1 MQRDVAVVGAGYVG
15 LPLAVRLAEAGRTV
29 VCLDPDEGK
38 MARLNAGDSY
48 IEDVPSADL
57 KRLVDADKLAGTTD
71 ETELR
76 DADAILICV
85 PTPLAE
91 HREPDLGAVRAATA
105 AVARN
110 LRKGHVVVLESTT
123 YPGTTREVLQPMLEE
138 GGLVAGTDFHLAMS
152 PERIDPGRTDFTV
165 RTTPKVMGGITAACA
180 ERAAAVYEGAVDNV
194 VRVSSPEAAE
204 LAKLLENI
212 FRTVNIALVNEL
224 AMLCD
229 HLGLDVWEVI
239 DAAATKPFGFM
250 RFEPGPGLG
259 GHCLPIDP
267 FYLTWKAREHGVS
280 TEFIELAGKVNEH
293 MPHYCVDRIARLLNE
308 DAKSVKGARVLL
320 LGVAY
325 KNDVGDMRESPALPI
340 VEQLRERGANVDY
353 HDPHV
358 PEMHELGM
366 ASVALTADAVRAADC
381 VVIVT
386 GHADVD
392 YAMVVG
398 EAKAVLDLRNATGR
412 RGLGGANVQRL

>member
-1 MQRDVAVVGAGYVG
+1 VQRDVAVVGAGYVG

-29 VCLDPDEGK
+29 VCLDPAADK
-38 MARLNAGDSY
+38 MERLNAGDSY
-48 IEDVPSADL
+48 IEDVASADL
-57 KRLVDADKLAGTTD
+57 KRLVDTGMLAGTTD
-71 ETELR
+71 EGELR

-91 HREPDLGAVRAATA
+91 HREPDLGAVRSATA

-138 GGLVAGTDFHLAMS
+138 GGLTAGVDFHLAMS

-165 RTTPKVMGGITAACA
+165 HTTPKVMGGLTPACA
-180 ERAAAVYEGAVDNV
+180 ERAAAVYQGAVDTIIQ
-194 VRVSSPEAAE
+194 VSSPEAAE

-229 HLGLDVWEVI
+229 RMGLDVWEVV

-267 FYLTWKAREHGVS
+267 FYLTWKAREHEFS
-280 TEFIELAGKVNEH
+280 TEFIELAGKVNGN
-293 MPHYCVDRIARLLNE
+293 MPSYCVDRIARVLND
-308 DAKSVKGARVLL
+308 DAKSVRGADVLV

-340 VEQLRERGANVDY
+340 IELLRERGAHLRY

-358 PEMHELGM
+358 AAMPELDLQ
-366 ASVALTADAVRAADC
+366 SVALTPEAVAAADC
-381 VVIVT
+381 VVIIT
-386 GHADVD
+386 GHNDVD
-392 YAMVVG
+392 YAMVVDR
-398 EAKAVLDLRNATGR
+398 AASVLDLRNATGR
-412 RGLGGANVQRL
+412 RSLGGANVQRL

>member
-1 MQRDVAVVGAGYVG
+1 MGAGYVG
-15 LPLAVRLAEAGRTV
+15 LPLAVRLAEAGRSV
-29 VCLDPDEGK
+29 VCLDPDAAK
-38 MARLNAGDSY
+38 MERLNAGDSY

-57 KRLVDADKLAGTTD
+57 ARLVGEGRLAGTTD
-71 ETELR
+71 ESDLR

-85 PTPLAE
+85 PTPLAA
-91 HREPDLGAVRAATA
+91 HREPDLGAVRTATA

-138 GGLVAGTDFHLAMS
+138 GGLTAGVDFHLAMS
-152 PERIDPGRTDFTV
+152 PERIDPGRADFTV
-165 RTTPKVMGGITAACA
+165 RTTPKVMGGITDACA
-180 ERAAAVYEGAVDNV
+180 ERAAAVYAGAVDDV

-229 HLGLDVWEVI
+229 HMGLDVWEVI

-267 FYLTWKAREHGVS
+267 FYLTWKAKEVGHPTR
-280 TEFIELAGKVNEH
+280 FIELAGEINTR
-293 MPHYCVDRIARLLNE
+293 MPHFVIDKLTSALNDRGRA
-308 DAKSVKGARVLL
+308 VKGSKVLV
-320 LGVAY
+320 LGLAY
-325 KNDVGDMRESPALPI
+325 KPDIDDTRESPSFELI
-340 VEQLRERGANVDY
+340 ELLRHLGASVDY
-353 HDPHV
+353 SDPFVPRTVPVRKHD
-358 PEMHELGM
+358 LGM
-366 ASVALTADAVRAADC
+366 TSVELTAANLERYDAVLISTNHSAFDYALISRHARL
-381 VVIVT
+381 IVDT
-386 GHADVD
+386 RNAMKGYADVAGD
-392 YAMVVG
+392 RLV
-398 EAKAVLDLRNATGR
+398 KA
-412 RGLGGANVQRL
+412 

>member
-48 IEDVPSADL
+48 IEDVSSPDL
-57 KRLVDADKLAGTTD
+57 ARLVGDGVLAGTTD

-165 RTTPKVMGGITAACA
+165 RTTPKVMGGITPACA
-180 ERAAAVYEGAVDNV
+180 ERAAAVYAGAVDDV

-293 MPHYCVDRIARLLNE
+293 MPHYCVDRVARLLNDE
-308 DAKSVKGARVLL
+308 AKAVKGSRVLV

-325 KNDVGDMRESPALPI
+325 KNDIGDMRESPALPVI
-340 VEQLRERGANVDY
+340 EQLRERGADVAY
-353 HDPHV
+353 HDAHAPEV
-358 PEMHELGM
+358 PELDL
-366 ASVALTADAVRAADC
+366 ASVELTPAEVERADLVLIA
-381 VVIVT
+381 T
-386 GHADVD
+386 SHGDVD
-392 YAMVVG
+392 YAMVVDR
-398 EAKAVLDLRNATGR
+398 ACVVLDLRNALGK
-412 RGLGGANVQRL
+412 RGLGGPNVQRL

>member
-48 IEDVPSADL
+48 IEDVASPDL
-57 KRLVDADKLAGTTD
+57 KRLVDEGKLAGTTD

-138 GGLVAGTDFHLAMS
+138 GGLAAGTDFHLAMS

-308 DAKSVKGARVLL
+308 DAKSVKGARILL

-340 VEQLRERGANVDY
+340 IEQLRERGAAVEY

-366 ASVALTADAVRAADC
+366 ASVALTADGVRAADC

-398 EAKAVLDLRNATGR
+398 EAKALLDLRNATGR

>member
-29 VCLDPDEGK
+29 VCLDPAADK
-38 MARLNAGDSY
+38 MERLNAGDSY
-48 IEDVPSADL
+48 IEDVDSADL
-57 KRLVDADKLAGTTD
+57 KRLVDAGVLAGTTD
-71 ETELR
+71 EGELR

-91 HREPDLGAVRAATA
+91 HREPDLGAVRSATA

-110 LRKGHVVVLESTT
+110 LRKGHVIVLESTT

-138 GGLVAGTDFHLAMS
+138 GGLTAGVDFHLAMS

-165 RTTPKVMGGITAACA
+165 HTTPKVMGGLTPACA
-180 ERAAAVYEGAVDNV
+180 ERAAAVYQGAVDTIIQ
-194 VRVSSPEAAE
+194 VSSPEAAE

-229 HLGLDVWEVI
+229 RMGLDVWEVV

-267 FYLTWKAREHGVS
+267 FYLTWKAREHEFS
-280 TEFIELAGKVNEH
+280 TEFIELAGKVNGN
-293 MPHYCVDRIARLLNE
+293 MPSYCVDRIARVLND
-308 DAKSVKGARVLL
+308 DAKSVRGADVLV

-340 VEQLRERGANVDY
+340 IELLRERGAHLRY

-358 PEMHELGM
+358 AAMPELDLQ
-366 ASVALTADAVRAADC
+366 SVALTPEAVAAADC
-381 VVIVT
+381 VVIIT
-386 GHADVD
+386 GHNDVD
-392 YAMVVG
+392 YAMVVDR
-398 EAKAVLDLRNATGR
+398 AASVLDLRNATGR
-412 RGLGGANVQRL
+412 RSLGGANVQRL

>member
-29 VCLDPDEGK
+29 VCLDPAADK

-48 IEDVPSADL
+48 IEDVTSEDL
-57 KRLVDADKLAGTTD
+57 KRLVDAGQLSGTTD

-85 PTPLAE
+85 PTPLAA
-91 HREPDLGAVRAATA
+91 HREPDLGAVRSATA

-138 GGLVAGTDFHLAMS
+138 GGLVAGADFHLAMS

-165 RTTPKVMGGITAACA
+165 RTTPKVMGGITPACA
-180 ERAAAVYEGAVDNV
+180 DRAAAVYAGAVDNV

-293 MPHYCVDRIARLLNE
+293 MPHYCVDRVARLLNE
-308 DAKSVKGARVLL
+308 DAKSVKGARVLI

-340 VEQLRERGANVDY
+340 IEQLRERGADVAY

-358 PEMHELGM
+358 PVLAEAGM
-366 ASVALTADAVRAADC
+366 ASVALTADEVRAADC
-381 VVIVT
+381 TVIVT

-398 EAKAVLDLRNATGR
+398 EARAVLDLRNATGR
-412 RGLGGANVQRL
+412 RGLEGDHVQRL

>member
-29 VCLDPDEGK
+29 VCLDPDATK
-38 MARLNAGDSY
+38 MERLNAGDSY
-48 IEDVPSADL
+48 IEDVSSEELA
-57 KRLVDADKLAGTTD
+57 RLVSAGQLSGTTD

-91 HREPDLGAVRAATA
+91 HREPDLGAVRSATA

-110 LRKGHVVVLESTT
+110 LRKNHVVILESTT

-138 GGLVAGTDFHLAMS
+138 NGLRAGTDFFLAMS

-165 RTTPKVMGGITAACA
+165 RTTPKLLGGITPACA
-180 ERAAAVYEGAVDNV
+180 ERAAAVYTGAVDTI
-194 VRVSSPEAAE
+194 VRVSSPEVAE

-229 HLGLDVWEVI
+229 RMGLDIWEVV

-267 FYLTWKAREHGVS
+267 FYLAWKAREYEFS
-280 TEFIELAGKVNEH
+280 TEFIELAGKVNEN
-293 MPHYCVDRIARLLNE
+293 MPLYCVDRIARVLN
-308 DAKSVKGARVLL
+308 DASKSVRDANLL
-320 LGVAY
+320 VLGVAY
-325 KNDVGDMRESPALPI
+325 KNDVGDMRGSPALPI
-340 VEQLRERGANVDY
+340 IELLRERGATLSY

-358 PEMHELGM
+358 ATMPELGLD
-366 ASVALTADAVRAADC
+366 SIALDIAAVRAADC
-381 VVIVT
+381 VVIMT
-386 GHADVD
+386 GHSDVD
-392 YAMVVG
+392 YAMVVA
-398 EAKAVLDLRNATGR
+398 EAQNVLDLRNATGR
-412 RGLGGANVQRL
+412 RGLEGDNVCRL

>member
-29 VCLDPDEGK
+29 VCLDPAADK
-38 MARLNAGDSY
+38 MERLNAGDSY
-48 IEDVPSADL
+48 IEDVASADL
-57 KRLVDADKLAGTTD
+57 KRLVDAGKLAGTTD
-71 ETELR
+71 EGELR

-91 HREPDLGAVRAATA
+91 HREPDLGAVRSATA

-138 GGLVAGTDFHLAMS
+138 GGLTAGVDFHLAMS

-165 RTTPKVMGGITAACA
+165 HTTPKVMGGLTPACA
-180 ERAAAVYEGAVDNV
+180 ERAAAVYQGAVDTIIQ
-194 VRVSSPEAAE
+194 VSSPEAAE

-229 HLGLDVWEVI
+229 RMGLDVWEVV

-267 FYLTWKAREHGVS
+267 FYLTWKAREHEFS
-280 TEFIELAGKVNEH
+280 TEFIELAGKVNGN
-293 MPHYCVDRIARLLNE
+293 MPSYCVDRIARVLND
-308 DAKSVKGARVLL
+308 DAKSVRGADVLV

-340 VEQLRERGANVDY
+340 IELLRERGAHLRY

-358 PEMHELGM
+358 AAMPELDLQ
-366 ASVALTADAVRAADC
+366 SVALTPEAVAAADC
-381 VVIVT
+381 VVIIT
-386 GHADVD
+386 GHNDVD
-392 YAMVVG
+392 YAMVVDR
-398 EAKAVLDLRNATGR
+398 AASVLDLRNATGR
-412 RGLGGANVQRL
+412 RSLGGANVQRL

>member
-29 VCLDPDEGK
+29 VCLDPAADK
-38 MARLNAGDSY
+38 MERLNAGDSY
-48 IEDVPSADL
+48 IEDVDSADL
-57 KRLVDADKLAGTTD
+57 KRLVDAGVLAGTTD
-71 ETELR
+71 EGELR

-91 HREPDLGAVRAATA
+91 HREPDLGAVRSATA

-110 LRKGHVVVLESTT
+110 LRKGHVIVLESTT

-138 GGLVAGTDFHLAMS
+138 GGLKAGTDFHLAMS

-165 RTTPKVMGGITAACA
+165 HTTPKVMGGLTPACA
-180 ERAAAVYEGAVDNV
+180 ERAAAVYQGAVDTIV
-194 VRVSSPEAAE
+194 QVSSPEAAE

-229 HLGLDVWEVI
+229 RMGLDVWEVV

-267 FYLTWKAREHGVS
+267 FYLTWKAREHDFS
-280 TEFIELAGKVNEH
+280 TEFIELAGKVNEN
-293 MPHYCVDRIARLLNE
+293 MPHYCVDRIARALN
-308 DAKSVKGARVLL
+308 DASKSVRGADILI

-340 VEQLRERGANVDY
+340 IELLRERGAHLSY

-358 PEMHELGM
+358 AAMPDFALE
-366 ASVALTADAVRAADC
+366 SVELTAAAVAAADC

-386 GHADVD
+386 GHNDVD
-392 YAMVVG
+392 YAMVVDR
-398 EAKAVLDLRNATGR
+398 AKSVLDLRNATGR
-412 RGLGGANVQRL
+412 RSLGGPHVQRL

>member
-1 MQRDVAVVGAGYVG
+1 VQRDVAVVGAGYVG
-15 LPLAVRLAEAGRTV
+15 LPLAVRLAEAGRSV
-29 VCLDPDEGK
+29 VCLDPDAAK
-38 MARLNAGDSY
+38 MERLNAGDSY

-57 KRLVDADKLAGTTD
+57 ARLVGEGRLAGTTD
-71 ETELR
+71 ETDLR

-85 PTPLAE
+85 PTPLAA

-138 GGLVAGTDFHLAMS
+138 GGLTAGVDFHLAMS

-165 RTTPKVMGGITAACA
+165 RTTPKVMGGITDACA
-180 ERAAAVYEGAVDNV
+180 ERAAAVYAGAVDDV

-229 HLGLDVWEVI
+229 HMGLDVWEVI

-293 MPHYCVDRIARLLNE
+293 MPHYCVDRVARLLN
-308 DAKSVKGARVLL
+308 DQAKSVRGADVLI

-325 KNDVGDMRESPALPI
+325 KADVGDMRESPALPI
-340 VEQLRERGANVDY
+340 IEQLAERGARVRY

-358 PEMHELGM
+358 PHLAEAGLD
-366 ASVALTADAVRAADC
+366 SQDLTADAVAAADC

-392 YAMVVG
+392 YALVVDR
-398 EAKAVLDLRNATGR
+398 AAAVLDLRNATGR
-412 RGLGGANVQRL
+412 RGLGGPNVDRL

>member
-29 VCLDPDEGK
+29 VCLDPAADK
-38 MARLNAGDSY
+38 MERLNAGDSY
-48 IEDVPSADL
+48 IEDVASADL
-57 KRLVDADKLAGTTD
+57 KRLVDTGMLAGTTD
-71 ETELR
+71 EGELR

-91 HREPDLGAVRAATA
+91 HREPDLGAVRSATA

-138 GGLVAGTDFHLAMS
+138 GGLTAGVDFHLAMS

-165 RTTPKVMGGITAACA
+165 HTTPKVMGGLTPACA
-180 ERAAAVYEGAVDNV
+180 ERAAAVYQGAVDTIIQ
-194 VRVSSPEAAE
+194 VSSPEAAE

-229 HLGLDVWEVI
+229 RMGLDVWEVV

-267 FYLTWKAREHGVS
+267 FYLTWKAREHEFS
-280 TEFIELAGKVNEH
+280 TEFIELAGKVNGN
-293 MPHYCVDRIARLLNE
+293 MPSYCVDRIARVLND
-308 DAKSVKGARVLL
+308 DAKSVRGADVLV

-340 VEQLRERGANVDY
+340 IELLRERGAHLRY

-358 PEMHELGM
+358 AAMPELDLQ
-366 ASVALTADAVRAADC
+366 SVALTPEAVAAADC
-381 VVIVT
+381 VVIIT
-386 GHADVD
+386 GHNDVD
-392 YAMVVG
+392 YAMVVDR
-398 EAKAVLDLRNATGR
+398 AASVLDLRNATGR
-412 RGLGGANVQRL
+412 RSLGGANVQRL

>member
-29 VCLDPDEGK
+29 VCLDPDATK
-38 MARLNAGDSY
+38 MERLNAGDSY
-48 IEDVPSADL
+48 IEDVSSEELA
-57 KRLVDADKLAGTTD
+57 RLVSAGQLSGTTD

-91 HREPDLGAVRAATA
+91 HREPDLSAVRSATA

-110 LRKGHVVVLESTT
+110 LRKKHVVVLESTT

-138 GGLVAGTDFHLAMS
+138 NGLRAGTDFFLAMS

-165 RTTPKVMGGITAACA
+165 RTTPKLLGGITPACA
-180 ERAAAVYEGAVDNV
+180 ERAAAVYTGAVDTI
-194 VRVSSPEAAE
+194 VRVSSPEVAE

-229 HLGLDVWEVI
+229 RMGLDIWEVV

-267 FYLTWKAREHGVS
+267 FYLAWKAREYEFS
-280 TEFIELAGKVNEH
+280 TEFIELAGKVNEN
-293 MPHYCVDRIARLLNE
+293 MPLYCVDRIARVLN
-308 DAKSVKGARVLL
+308 DASKSVRDANLL
-320 LGVAY
+320 VLGVAY
-325 KNDVGDMRESPALPI
+325 KNDVGDMRGSPALPI
-340 VEQLRERGANVDY
+340 IELLRERGATLSY

-358 PEMHELGM
+358 ATMPELGLD
-366 ASVALTADAVRAADC
+366 SIALDIAAVRAADC
-381 VVIVT
+381 VVIMT
-386 GHADVD
+386 GHSDVD
-392 YAMVVG
+392 YAMVVA
-398 EAKAVLDLRNATGR
+398 EAQNVLDLRNATGR
-412 RGLGGANVQRL
+412 RGLEGDNVCRL

>member
-1 MQRDVAVVGAGYVG
+1 M
-15 LPLAVRLAEAGRTV
+15 E
-29 VCLDPDEGK
+29 
-38 MARLNAGDSY
+38 RLNAGDSY
-48 IEDVPSADL
+48 IEDVASADL
-57 KRLVDADKLAGTTD
+57 KRLVDTGMLAGTTD
-71 ETELR
+71 EGELR

-91 HREPDLGAVRAATA
+91 HREPDLGAVRSATA

-138 GGLVAGTDFHLAMS
+138 GGLTAGVDFHLAMS

-165 RTTPKVMGGITAACA
+165 HTTPKVMGGLTPACA
-180 ERAAAVYEGAVDNV
+180 ERAAAVYQGAVDTIIQ
-194 VRVSSPEAAE
+194 VSSPEAAE

-229 HLGLDVWEVI
+229 RMGLDVWEVV

-267 FYLTWKAREHGVS
+267 FYLTWKAREHEFS
-280 TEFIELAGKVNEH
+280 TEFIELAGKVNGN
-293 MPHYCVDRIARLLNE
+293 MPSYCVDRIARVLND
-308 DAKSVKGARVLL
+308 DAKSVRGADVLV

-340 VEQLRERGANVDY
+340 IELLRERGAHLRY

-358 PEMHELGM
+358 AAMPELDLQ
-366 ASVALTADAVRAADC
+366 SVALTPEAVAAADC
-381 VVIVT
+381 VVIIT
-386 GHADVD
+386 GHNDVD
-392 YAMVVG
+392 YAMVVDR
-398 EAKAVLDLRNATGR
+398 AASVLDLRNATGR
-412 RGLGGANVQRL
+412 RSLGGANVQRL

>member
-1 MQRDVAVVGAGYVG
+1 M
-15 LPLAVRLAEAGRTV
+15 
-29 VCLDPDEGK
+29 VCLDPAADK
-38 MARLNAGDSY
+38 MERLNAGDSY
-48 IEDVPSADL
+48 IEDVASADL
-57 KRLVDADKLAGTTD
+57 KRLVDEGKLAGTTD
-71 ETELR
+71 EGELR

-91 HREPDLGAVRAATA
+91 HREPDLGAVRSATA

-138 GGLVAGTDFHLAMS
+138 GGLKAGTDFHLAMS

-165 RTTPKVMGGITAACA
+165 HTTPKVMGGLTPECA
-180 ERAAAVYEGAVDNV
+180 NKAAAVYQGAVDTIV
-194 VRVSSPEAAE
+194 QVSSPEAAE

-229 HLGLDVWEVI
+229 RMGLDVWEVV

-267 FYLTWKAREHGVS
+267 FYLTWKAREHEFS
-280 TEFIELAGKVNEH
+280 TEFIELAGKVNGN
-293 MPHYCVDRIARLLNE
+293 MPSYCVDRIARVLN
-308 DAKSVKGARVLL
+308 DAAKSVRGADVLV

-340 VEQLRERGANVDY
+340 IELLRDRGANLSY

-358 PEMHELGM
+358 ANMPELGLE
-366 ASVALTADAVRAADC
+366 SVALTADAVAAADC
-381 VVIVT
+381 VVIIT
-386 GHADVD
+386 GHNDVD
-392 YAMVVG
+392 YAMVVDR
-398 EAKAVLDLRNATGR
+398 AKSVLDLRNATGR
-412 RGLGGANVQRL
+412 RSLGGANVQRL

>member
-57 KRLVDADKLAGTTD
+57 KRLVDEDKLAGTTD

>member
-1 MQRDVAVVGAGYVG
+1 
-15 LPLAVRLAEAGRTV
+15 
-29 VCLDPDEGK
+29 VCLDPAADK
-38 MARLNAGDSY
+38 MERLNAGDSY
-48 IEDVPSADL
+48 IEDVASADL
-57 KRLVDADKLAGTTD
+57 KRLVDTGMLAGTTD
-71 ETELR
+71 EGELR

-91 HREPDLGAVRAATA
+91 HREPDLGAVRSATA

-138 GGLVAGTDFHLAMS
+138 GGLTAGVDFHLAMS

-165 RTTPKVMGGITAACA
+165 HTTPKVMGGLTPACA
-180 ERAAAVYEGAVDNV
+180 ERAAAVYQGAVDTIIQ
-194 VRVSSPEAAE
+194 VSSPEAAE

-229 HLGLDVWEVI
+229 RMGLDVWEVV

-267 FYLTWKAREHGVS
+267 FYLTWKAREHEFS
-280 TEFIELAGKVNEH
+280 TEFIELAGKVNGN
-293 MPHYCVDRIARLLNE
+293 MPSYCVDRIARVLND
-308 DAKSVKGARVLL
+308 DAKSVRGADVLV

-340 VEQLRERGANVDY
+340 IELLRERGAHLRY

-358 PEMHELGM
+358 AAMPELDLQ
-366 ASVALTADAVRAADC
+366 SVALTPEAVAAADC
-381 VVIVT
+381 VVIIT
-386 GHADVD
+386 GHNDVD
-392 YAMVVG
+392 YAMVVDR
-398 EAKAVLDLRNATGR
+398 AASVLDLRNATGR
-412 RGLGGANVQRL
+412 RSLGGANVQRL

>member
-1 MQRDVAVVGAGYVG
+1 M
-15 LPLAVRLAEAGRTV
+15 
-29 VCLDPDEGK
+29 VCLDPAADK
-38 MARLNAGDSY
+38 MERLNAGDSY
-48 IEDVPSADL
+48 IEDVASADL
-57 KRLVDADKLAGTTD
+57 KRLVDEGKLAGTTD
-71 ETELR
+71 EGELR

-91 HREPDLGAVRAATA
+91 HREPDLGAVRSATA

-138 GGLVAGTDFHLAMS
+138 GGLKAGTDFHLAMS

-165 RTTPKVMGGITAACA
+165 HTTLKVMGGLTPECA
-180 ERAAAVYEGAVDNV
+180 NTAAAVYQGAVDTIV
-194 VRVSSPEAAE
+194 QVSSPEAAE

-229 HLGLDVWEVI
+229 RMGLDVWEVV

-267 FYLTWKAREHGVS
+267 FYLTWKAREHEFS
-280 TEFIELAGKVNEH
+280 TEFIELAGKVNGN
-293 MPHYCVDRIARLLNE
+293 MPSYCVDRIARVLN
-308 DAKSVKGARVLL
+308 DAAKSVRGANVLV

-340 VEQLRERGANVDY
+340 IELLRDRGANLSY

-358 PEMHELGM
+358 ATMPELGLE
-366 ASVALTADAVRAADC
+366 SVALTADAVAAADC
-381 VVIVT
+381 VVIIT
-386 GHADVD
+386 GHNDVD
-392 YAMVVG
+392 YAMVVDR
-398 EAKAVLDLRNATGR
+398 ATSVLDLRNATGR
-412 RGLGGANVQRL
+412 RSLGGANVQRL

>member
-29 VCLDPDEGK
+29 VCLDPAADK
-38 MARLNAGDSY
+38 MERLNAGDSY
-48 IEDVPSADL
+48 IEDVDSADL
-57 KRLVDADKLAGTTD
+57 KRLVDAGVLAGTTD
-71 ETELR
+71 EGELR

-91 HREPDLGAVRAATA
+91 HREPDLGAVRSATA

-110 LRKGHVVVLESTT
+110 LRKGHVIVLESTT

-138 GGLVAGTDFHLAMS
+138 GGLKAGTDFHLAMS

-165 RTTPKVMGGITAACA
+165 HTTPKVMGGLTPACA
-180 ERAAAVYEGAVDNV
+180 ERAAAVYQGAVDTIV
-194 VRVSSPEAAE
+194 QVSSPEAAE

-229 HLGLDVWEVI
+229 RMGLDVWEVV

-267 FYLTWKAREHGVS
+267 FYLTWKAREHDFS
-280 TEFIELAGKVNEH
+280 TEFIELAGKVNEN
-293 MPHYCVDRIARLLNE
+293 MPHYCVDRIARALN
-308 DAKSVKGARVLL
+308 DASKSVRGADILI

-340 VEQLRERGANVDY
+340 IELLRERGAHLSY

-358 PEMHELGM
+358 AAMPDFALE
-366 ASVALTADAVRAADC
+366 SVALTAAAVAAADC

-386 GHADVD
+386 GHNDVD
-392 YAMVVG
+392 YAMVVDQ
-398 EAKAVLDLRNATGR
+398 ATAVLDLRNATGR
-412 RGLGGANVQRL
+412 RSLGGPHVQRL

>member
-29 VCLDPDEGK
+29 VCLDPDATK

-48 IEDVPSADL
+48 IEDVDSAE
-57 KRLVDADKLAGTTD
+57 LARWVAEGRVTGTTD
-71 ETELR
+71 ESKLR

-91 HREPDLGAVRAATA
+91 HREPDLSAVRAATA

-123 YPGTTREVLQPMLEE
+123 YPGTTREVLQPMLEQ
-138 GGLVAGTDFHLAMS
+138 GGLRAGVDFFLAMS

-165 RTTPKVMGGITAACA
+165 RTTPKVLGGITPACA
-180 ERAAAVYEGAVDNV
+180 ERAAAVYEGAVDTI

-212 FRTVNIALVNEL
+212 YRTVNIALVNEL

-229 HLGLDVWEVI
+229 RMGLDVWEVI

-267 FYLTWKAREHGVS
+267 FYLTWKAREHDFS
-280 TEFIELAGKVNEH
+280 TEFIELAGKVNEN
-293 MPHYCVDRIARLLNE
+293 MPLFCVDRVARLLN
-308 DAKSVKGARVLL
+308 DSSKSVRGSRLL
-320 LGVAY
+320 VLGVAY

-340 VEQLRERGANVDY
+340 IEMLHERGAILSY

-358 PEMHELGM
+358 IEMPDLGL
-366 ASVALTADAVRAADC
+366 ASVPLDAAAVQAADC
-381 VVIVT
+381 VVIMT
-386 GHADVD
+386 GHNDVD
-392 YAMVVG
+392 YELVVR
-398 EAKAVLDLRNATGR
+398 EAQSVLDLRNVTGR
-412 RGLGGANVQRL
+412 RGLGGTNVQRL